1 MRPPRSLLAALL
13 ATSLLFVASCGVTS
27 GSETA
32 KKDTSKT
39 SSDERTNSD
48 DTSSDSTDKTTTT
61 ADTSSDTTSD
71 DTTTDDTSS
80 DLTPEQ
86 QKMANQ
92 LTSVYEK
99 LGLDHDKAACLGREL
114 APRFQDGDITD
125 MSDSGPIMDA
135 VNACDISMAE
145 LAELGLSGD
154 GTPEGSFKIGLETA
168 FEEAGM
174 TADQASC
181 VADGYVEKYGT
192 DASAASDPQK
202 MIALFQSCG
211 VDPSTLN
218 N

>member
-1 MRPPRSLLAALL
+1 MRLRRSLVAALL

-27 GSETA
+27 GGETA
-32 KKDTSKT
+32 TKDTPKT
-39 SSDERTNSD
+39 SSDERTTSD
-48 DTSSDSTDKTTTT
+48 DTSTDTPERTTTT
-61 ADTSSDTTSD
+61 EDTSDT
-71 DTTTDDTSS
+71 TTTDDTSS

-92 LTSVYEK
+92 LASVYEK
-99 LGLDHDKAACLGREL
+99 LGLDADKAACLGREL
-114 APRFQDGDITD
+114 APRFEQGDITD
-125 MSDSGPIMDA
+125 MSDSGPIMEA

-145 LAELGLSGD
+145 LAEIGLAGD
-154 GTPEGSFKIGLETA
+154 GTPEGSFKVGLETA

-174 TADQASC
+174 TAEQASC

-192 DASAASDPQK
+192 DAGAASDPQK